1 MIISRYYCNSNHWP
15 RRISKIKKIYNKT
28 IKQKDLNFKKN
39 YNYFLNLV
47 LTNDKEIKKLNF
59 KYNNKKKPTD
69 VLTFVSKVKN
79 KHLGKDAFCDIFF
92 SAETLLKDSKRNKI
106 NFYDHFTHI
115 FVHSCLHIN
124 GFRHN
129 KTKDFEIMKNL
140 EIKILKNLGINKPY

>member
-1 MIISRYYCNSNHWP
+1 MIICQYYCHSNHWP
-15 RRISKIKKIYNKT
+15 RRISKIKKIFNQA

-47 LTNDKEIKKLNF
+47 LTNDKEIKKLNY
-59 KYNNKKKPTD
+59 KYKNNNKATD
-69 VLTFVSKVKN
+69 VLTFVSRVKN
-79 KHLGKDAFCDIFF
+79 KHFSKDTFCDIFF

-129 KTKDFEIMKNL
+129 KTKDFKIMKNL
-140 EIKILKNLGINKPY
+140 EIKILKKLGINKPY